1 MHECRRA
8 QWHPTRH
15 LPGARGAV
23 RHAARLDD
31 RRGVVSRGR
40 SAPGLDRRAGD
51 RPAAAAGTAHTA
63 HRTPHTAHRTPHAAH
78 RTPHAPVQRAPRAH
92 SCIRAYAV
100 RAFAHARARAPQGT
114 RVGSASNLAMAGSS
128 TSFGVW
134 ALSLSACGGL
144 LAAVSSDGR
153 LEVRRQEAKPGG
165 QAAAASCRLVSRGLV
180 QLHEAPRPEAAAAG
194 AESSARAVRVL
205 LGEAAEAP
213 PPPAPDGQAPT
224 PPHLALRV
232 VAFNP
237 NPAHRQWVACAGPS
251 GLLACV
257 RMPSSGEPSGNTLL
271 YELHEIDTHARP
283 VHCWVWVRCG
293 STESR
298 QPPDGPS
305 DTTKGSGGATVFITL
320 YIKIRPYKSRT
331 R

>member
-1 MHECRRA
+1 M
-8 QWHPTRH
+8 
-15 LPGARGAV
+15 
-23 RHAARLDD
+23 
-31 RRGVVSRGR
+31 
-40 SAPGLDRRAGD
+40 
-51 RPAAAAGTAHTA
+51 
-63 HRTPHTAHRTPHAAH
+63 
-78 RTPHAPVQRAPRAH
+78 
-92 SCIRAYAV
+92 
-100 RAFAHARARAPQGT
+100 
-114 RVGSASNLAMAGSS
+114 GSASNLAMAGSS

-194 AESSARAVRVL
+194 AETRRPRRRRRQHPTARPRRRRTWRCAWSPSTRTQPIANGSPALGPQGCLRASACLAGSRA
-205 LGEAAEAP
+205 E
-213 PPPAPDGQAPT
+213 
-224 PPHLALRV
+224 
-232 VAFNP
+232 
-237 NPAHRQWVACAGPS
+237 
-251 GLLACV
+251 
-257 RMPSSGEPSGNTLL
+257 NTLL

-305 DTTKGSGGATVFITL
+305 DTTKGLGRRHRIRCTL
-320 YIKIRPYKSRT
+320 WYRPIM
-331 R
+331 